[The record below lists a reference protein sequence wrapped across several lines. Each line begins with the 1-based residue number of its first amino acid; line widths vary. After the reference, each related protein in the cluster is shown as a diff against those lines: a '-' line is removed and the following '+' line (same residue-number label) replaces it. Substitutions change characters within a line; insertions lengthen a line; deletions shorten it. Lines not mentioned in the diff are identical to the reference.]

1 MAVIFDV
8 GCCMNNPNDE
18 RCYHDVNVFEKG
30 RWQLHQG
37 MQSLQLLLML
47 LNCNQFDHPF
57 FGHLLERNRKDSL
70 VAIEMVE
77 AEVGTRLTTLHES
90 VHVRLTRAAELKNEP
105 ELRRLSE
112 LVAEHTQ
119 KIAVLK
125 ASWSPKESLIDQ
137 LEHLREQQR
146 IYQQILSLRQQITV
160 LKASIEENLCGL
172 QDEVSAA
179 LRSISDCNFHLSALN
194 GHAEDLIR
202 FLRKK

>member
-8 GCCMNNPNDE
+8 GCCMNNHEDE
-18 RCYHDVNVFEKG
+18 RCYHDVKVFEKG
-30 RWQLHQG
+30 RWQLYQG

-57 FGHLLERNRKDSL
+57 FVHLLERNRKDSL
-70 VAIEMVE
+70 VAIQMVE
-77 AEVGTRLTTLHES
+77 AEVGTRLTTLYES

-112 LVAEHTQ
+112 SVAEHTQ
-119 KIAVLK
+119 QIAVLK

-160 LKASIEENLCGL
+160 
-172 QDEVSAA
+172 
-179 LRSISDCNFHLSALN
+179 
-194 GHAEDLIR
+194 
-202 FLRKK
+202 